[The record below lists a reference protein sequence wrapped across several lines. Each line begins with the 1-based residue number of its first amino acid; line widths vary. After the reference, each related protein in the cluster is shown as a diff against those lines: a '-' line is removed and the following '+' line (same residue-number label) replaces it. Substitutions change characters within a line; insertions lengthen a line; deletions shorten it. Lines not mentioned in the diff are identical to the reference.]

1 MKHIVTPTRFE
12 LVTPS
17 LKVRCSSQL
26 SYEVIVI
33 MIGFEPI
40 SALPYREYFN
50 STLGGAANQWPH
62 DLEQVERI
70 ELSSPA
76 WKAGVIS
83 HYTTPAYF
91 LPICQRTLL

>member
-1 MKHIVTPTRFE
+1 MYEAYCDPDKIRTCD
-12 LVTPS
+12 S
-17 LKVRCSSQL
+17 LIKSEVLYQL

-40 SALPYREYFN
+40 SALPYRVYFN

-91 LPICQRTLL
+91 LPICQRT